1 MGVKRTV
8 DSGRVDSL
16 GRPIMVSGNSGEKSV
31 DMKKKALGD
40 VESDSNVTPV
50 ESFYNEAMG
59 DTVLMGL
66 VPYGVYVKY
75 TKNLDAE
82 KICDSFSISP
92 DDFAQVAEENPEFI
106 DFYAENGFV
115 DDDDFD
121 AAQSIL
127 CAGNIEGVKDEVLRQ
142 LHSQPL
148 DKNEEIPIWMLE
160 KPHDEMVDMISEKV
174 KERYLDFVPW
184 NDENS
189 EELIES
195 IDFSDTSR
203 KLIRSGYEY
212 MISKDEDSHL
222 MMYQIEGLPYPDS
235 GFTDLC
241 MDYWD
246 VNIHPEMTWVKD
258 LRNLD

>member
-1 MGVKRTV
+1 MGMKRNI

-16 GRPIMVSGNSGEKSV
+16 GRPIKVSGKSGEESV
-31 DMKKKALGD
+31 NMKKKALGD

-66 VPYGVYVKY
+66 VPYGVYTKY

-106 DFYAENGFV
+106 DFYAENGVV

-184 NDENS
+184 GDDDS
-189 EELIES
+189 AELIES
-195 IDFSDTSR
+195 IDFSDASR
-203 KLIRSGYEY
+203 KLIKEGYEF
-212 MISKDEDSHL
+212 MVSKDEDSDL
-222 MMYQIEGLPYPDS
+222 MMYQVEGLPYPDN
-235 GFTDLC
+235 GFIDLC
-241 MDYWD
+241 MDSWD
-246 VNIHPEMTWVKD
+246 VDVKPSMTWVEH
-258 LRNLD
+258 LE